1 MTFLILRSS
10 TMKRKQILLMV
21 LIFTNLQNSFKTLI
35 TNIQNGL
42 QIVLIGLVQVIL
54 KEQQDRFNKIY
65 SKRLIKAQWKI
76 HTTQEMLPD
85 LDLPQTPT
93 DSLVSINMDGMM

>member
-1 MTFLILRSS
+1 
-10 TMKRKQILLMV
+10 MV
-21 LIFTNLQNSFKTLI
+21 LIFTNLLNSFKTSI

-65 SKRLIKAQWKI
+65 LKRLIKARWKI
-76 HTTQEMLPD
+76 HTTQEMPPD
-85 LDLPQTPT
+85 QVQDLPQTPT
-93 DSLVSINMDGMM
+93 DSLASINMDGMM